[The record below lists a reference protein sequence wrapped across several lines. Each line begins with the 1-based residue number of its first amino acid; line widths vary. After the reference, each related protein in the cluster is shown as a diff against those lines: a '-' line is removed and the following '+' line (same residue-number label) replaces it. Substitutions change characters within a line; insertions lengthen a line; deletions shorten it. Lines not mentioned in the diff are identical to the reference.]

1 MQESMRGSNLSVI
14 VVDSRESGLWVEL
27 TMSLASI
34 SCSLQYA
41 ASLLS
46 ESKAGMSFQDL
57 MVFMGTGD

>member
-41 ASLLS
+41 ASALS
-46 ESKAGMSFQDL
+46 ESKAGMFFQDV
-57 MVFMGTGD
+57 MVFMGSGD